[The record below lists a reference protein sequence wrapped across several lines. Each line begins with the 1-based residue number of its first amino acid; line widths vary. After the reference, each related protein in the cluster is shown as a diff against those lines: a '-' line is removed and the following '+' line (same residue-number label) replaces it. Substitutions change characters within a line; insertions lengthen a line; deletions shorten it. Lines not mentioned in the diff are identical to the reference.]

1 MTDFDWPAP
10 VPPPE
15 RDPADYTAEGIKVE
29 SCRSCSY
36 PIVWAV
42 TTEGKSMPVDAPT
55 DPAGNVVLRRDP
67 PPVTSDRV
75 YAIVLD
81 QNALFDDGPRHLAHF
96 VTCPDGDVWR
106 SKRVGSR

>member
-36 PIVWAV
+36 PIVWA
-42 TTEGKSMPVDAPT
+42 TTADGKKMPVDAPT
-55 DPAGNVVLRRDP
+55 DPAGNVALNRSVSGT
-67 PPVTSDRV
+67 VTAVAHTQD
-75 YAIVLD
+75 
-81 QNALFDDGPRHLAHF
+81 ALFDDGPRHLAHL